1 MKSRKPVKRSR
12 KCTRGRR
19 KSDGKCKR
27 KPGPKRKSRKPIKK
41 SRKYTRNLHKSVGK
55 YKRKSVPKRKS
66 RKPVKKS
73 RKKSFKFDSD
83 DEIANATDFWDS
95 DEEPDEEPDPPAA
108 PMHVVLYPG
117 DDGYVN
123 NNNGIDDEVELG
135 DLNQGGVQV
144 GQDFDLEGMFAD
156 FEAAEG
162 Q

>member
-41 SRKYTRNLHKSVGK
+41 SRK
-55 YKRKSVPKRKS
+55 
-66 RKPVKKS
+66 
-73 RKKSFKFDSD
+73 KSFKFDSD
-83 DEIANATDFWDS
+83 DENADATDFWDS